1 MIYSFLKRII
11 KITLFIFF
19 KKIVVNGKD
28 NIPSKGPLIIV
39 ANHPNTFMDP
49 MIIISITKQ
58 RLGFVGNGGIFINKF
73 VNSILSYFH
82 VIPIFREKD
91 RAPGEKQDNS
101 KAFEKCHD
109 YLNDKRSLLI
119 FPEGN
124 SYYELNL
131 RKIKTGT
138 ARIALS
144 FEALKNFNSGLKII
158 PIALDYSDAIQFRSI
173 VSVTVNP
180 PIDIDVYKD
189 IYKTNDLTAIRQLT
203 EDIRLELAKNVTQ
216 TSGKKQEAFLIK
228 AHKFYST
235 YHEPSASLYKNPKR
249 SLELRNNLSK
259 ALNFLKDSNPELYV
273 TIENELHS
281 YFTELK
287 KEKLTPGFFTDE
299 FIRQNAVMVFVNY
312 FLKFIIL
319 LPVYI
324 FGLLT
329 HYLPYIIPYRLF
341 KALHIDIEYKTPV
354 QMVAGVLTFPLF
366 YILEIWLFRHFVS
379 QEFYLT
385 CTMLIVLPI
394 TGYISMYYW
403 LILQRFVR
411 VVHFYFFI
419 QKKRKKNLIK
429 QRDILLKYL
438 ESAKTEY
445 FNTR

>member
-11 KITLFIFF
+11 KITLFVFF
-19 KKIVVNGKD
+19 KKIVVIGKN
-28 NIPSKGPLIIV
+28 NIPTKGPLIIV

-49 MIIISITKQ
+49 MIIVSITKQ
-58 RLGFVGNGGIFINKF
+58 RLGFVGNGGIFVNKV
-73 VNSILSYFH
+73 VNSVLTFFH
-82 VIPIFREKD
+82 VIPIYREKD

-109 YLNDKRSLLI
+109 YLKDKRSFLI

-138 ARIALS
+138 TRIALS
-144 FEALKNFNSGLKII
+144 FEALKNFNSGLKIV
-158 PIALDYSDAIQFRSI
+158 PIALDYSDALQFRSI

-180 PIDIDVYKD
+180 PMDIAVYKD
-189 IYKTNDLTAIRQLT
+189 IYESDELTAVRQLT
-203 EDIRLELAKNVTQ
+203 EDIRLELAQNVTQ
-216 TSGKKQEAFLIK
+216 TSGKEQEAFLIR

-235 YHEPSASLYKNPKR
+235 YHEPSANLYKNPKR

-259 ALNFLKDSNPELYV
+259 ALYFLKDSDPKLYE

-287 KEKLTPGFFTDE
+287 KEKLTPGFFTDK
-299 FIRQNAVMVFVNY
+299 FIRQNTVMVFVNY

-329 HYLPYIIPYRLF
+329 HYLPYILPYRIF
-341 KALHIDIEYKTPV
+341 KSLRIDIEYKTPV
-354 QMVAGVLTFPLF
+354 QMVAGVITFPLF
-366 YILEIWLFRHFVS
+366 YTLEIWLFRHFIS
-379 QEFYLT
+379 QEFYLS
-385 CTMLIVLPI
+385 CLMLVVLPI
-394 TGYISMYYW
+394 TGYITMYYW

-419 QKKRKKNLIK
+419 KIKRKKNLIK
-429 QRDILLKYL
+429 QRNILLNHL
-438 ESAKTEY
+438 ESAKTVY
-445 FNTR
+445 FNKR